1 MAEHREKTSTRR
13 ERNDRRDEHRRHQ
26 HRRKQNLTVDE
37 ERRVT
42 VDQRSGYQRKGH
54 RRSGRDR
61 REDEKKGQ

>member
-26 HRRKQNLTVDE
+26 HRRKQNVAVDE

-42 VDQRSGYQRKGH
+42 VDQRGGYQRKGH

>member
-26 HRRKQNLTVDE
+26 HRRKQNVTVDE
-37 ERRVT
+37 ERRVM
-42 VDQRSGYQRKGH
+42 VDQRGGYQRKGH